1 MRFRNFA
8 HPRPVLTD
16 ATPISI
22 GGQYYYAGSGEVSIA
37 FKMSSPGNLS
47 FEDFREVVNGVIDA
61 VDKWHNIGI
70 QLGLHEE
77 DLRLIERRYSRQT
90 DRFREMV
97 REWLTTGNAT
107 WSAMVDALDSR
118 VVGEHFLAERLKN
131 EYCSIAQDFTEQ
143 SKSEQL

>member
-1 MRFRNFA
+1 M
-8 HPRPVLTD
+8 
-16 ATPISI
+16 
-22 GGQYYYAGSGEVSIA
+22 
-37 FKMSSPGNLS
+37 
-47 FEDFREVVNGVIDA
+47 VNGVIDA